1 MQAERAHPLGCATSK
16 GRPTLTSV
24 LVKTDGRMTCA
35 TYSSRMPVGGTT
47 TRVAPRSAPVLT
59 AVGWAVGVACTAV
72 ILGTPYLRF
81 GYHSPELHLV
91 LDSVDACIALL
102 LAYLL
107 VGRLRRTQRLQDL
120 LLVVGLIL
128 LAVVGLGV
136 ALSASRFAE
145 PAQQTVGVWLPV
157 SLRTAAAL
165 LIAVAA
171 VVPGRSLSRRQ
182 VVRGAQVAVVAVLAT
197 AAVVWVARGSLPVA
211 VTATPPES
219 AQRPVISGH
228 PVFLAAQTLGAGC
241 LLFAS
246 LQFTRQAQQRGE
258 EVLRWLGPGCALLGF
273 ARVNY
278 LLFPSLYSGWLYTGD
293 LLRTAGYACLLVG
306 ATLEIRGYWAARAD
320 LAVVE
325 DRRRLAR
332 ELHDG
337 VLQELSWIRSE
348 ARVLSRRAEDG
359 TTVQSILDASDRALD
374 EARAAVDALGRDV
387 DEPLGYALHRSARDV
402 AERHGGRVVVELDD
416 SVEADQHQR
425 HGLARIVR
433 EAVGNA
439 LRHGGAD
446 CVRVTLRATPTGS
459 RLVVQDDGRGFDV
472 AAAAHN
478 NGYGLTS
485 MRERARQLPGACV
498 VTSAPG
504 CGTTVDVTW

>member
-1 MQAERAHPLGCATSK
+1 MPRGQA
-16 GRPTLTSV
+16 V
-24 LVKTDGRMTCA
+24 DGGA
-35 TYSSRMPVGGTT
+35 AQ
-47 TRVAPRSAPVLT
+47 RVSAPVLT
-59 AVGWAVGVACTAV
+59 AAGWAVGAACTAA

-91 LDSVDACIALL
+91 LDSVDACIAML

-107 VGRLRRTQRLQDL
+107 VGRLRRTHRLQDL
-120 LLVVGLIL
+120 LLVVGLVL

-136 ALSASRFAE
+136 ALSVHRFPE
-145 PAQQTVGVWLPV
+145 GTRQTIGVWLPV
-157 SLRTAAAL
+157 ALRTAASL
-165 LIAVAA
+165 LIAAA
-171 VVPGRSLSRRQ
+171 ALVPERSLTLGQ
-182 VVRGAQVAVVAVLAT
+182 LARGARAAALAVLT
-197 AAVVWVARGSLPVA
+197 TVALLWIAKDVLPVA
-211 VTATPPES
+211 VTATAPES
-219 AQRPVISGH
+219 AQRPVIDGH
-228 PVFLAAQTLGAGC
+228 PAFVAAQALSAAC
-241 LLFAS
+241 FLFAS
-246 LQFTRQAQQRGE
+246 LRFTRQAQEAGE

-306 ATLEIRGYWAARAD
+306 ATREIRGYWARQAD

-337 VLQELSWIRSE
+337 VVQELSWIKSE
-348 ARVLSRRAEDG
+348 ARVLSRGAEG
-359 TTVQSILDASDRALD
+359 GPTVQSILDASDRALD
-374 EARAAVDALGRDV
+374 EARAAVDALGRDT

-402 AERHGGRVVVELDD
+402 AERHGARVVVELDD
-416 SVEADQHQR
+416 AVRADQHQR

-446 CVRVTLRATPTGS
+446 CVRITLEATPAGG
-459 RLVVQDDGRGFDV
+459 RLVVQDDGRGFDTDT
-472 AAAAHN
+472 AAYG

-485 MRERARQLPGACV
+485 MRERAHRLPGSCA
-498 VTSAPG
+498 VTSEPG
-504 CGTTVDVTW
+504 SGTTVEVTW

>member
-1 MQAERAHPLGCATSK
+1 
-16 GRPTLTSV
+16 
-24 LVKTDGRMTCA
+24 
-35 TYSSRMPVGGTT
+35 MPVGGTT

-59 AVGWAVGVACTAV
+59 AAGWASGAVCTAL

-107 VGRLRRTQRLQDL
+107 AGRLRRTHRLQDL
-120 LLVVGLIL
+120 LLVVGLVL
-128 LAVVGLGV
+128 LALVGL
-136 ALSASRFAE
+136 
-145 PAQQTVGVWLPV
+145 
-157 SLRTAAAL
+157 AAAL
-165 LIAVAA
+165 LIRQLTDPARLTVGVWIPVAVRTTASLLIAAAA
-171 VVPGRSLSRRQ
+171 VVAGRSLTRIQ
-182 VVRGAQVAVVAVLAT
+182 LVRGVQATLVGAT
-197 AAVVWVARGSLPVA
+197 AAVALVWIAHDFLPVA

-219 AQRPVISGH
+219 AQRPVIEGH
-228 PVFLAAQTLGAGC
+228 PAFLAAQALSAAC

-246 LQFTRQAQQRGE
+246 LHFTRQATERGG
-258 EVLRWLGPGCALLGF
+258 EVLRWLGPACALLGF

-306 ATLEIRGYWAARAD
+306 AAREIRTYWAARAD
-320 LAVVE
+320 VAVVE

-337 VLQELSWIRSE
+337 VVQELSWIKSE
-348 ARVLSRRAEDG
+348 ARALAR
-359 TTVQSILDASDRALD
+359 TTGREPAVQSILDASDRALD
-374 EARAAVDALGRDV
+374 EARAAVDALGRDA

-402 AERHGGRVVVELDD
+402 AERHGARVVVELDD
-416 SVEADQHQR
+416 SVQADQDQR

-439 LRHGGAD
+439 LRHGGAG
-446 CVRVTLRATPTGS
+446 CVRVTLRATQTGS
-459 RLVVQDDGRGFDV
+459 RLVVQDDGRGFDP
-472 AAAAHN
+472 AAAAHGS
-478 NGYGLTS
+478 GYGLTS
-485 MRERARQLPGACV
+485 MRERARRLPGDCV
-498 VTSAPG
+498 VTSEPG
-504 CGTTVDVTW
+504 RGTTVEVTW

>member
-1 MQAERAHPLGCATSK
+1 MPTQAVTR
-16 GRPTLTSV
+16 RPA
-24 LVKTDGRMTCA
+24 R
-35 TYSSRMPVGGTT
+35 GT
-47 TRVAPRSAPVLT
+47 SAPALT
-59 AVGWAVGVACTAV
+59 AAGWATGAVCTAV

-91 LDSVDACIALL
+91 LDSVDACVALL

-120 LLVVGLIL
+120 LLVLGLVL

-136 ALSASRFAE
+136 ALAVHRFAE
-145 PAQQTVGVWLPV
+145 GTSRTVGVWLPV
-157 SLRTAAAL
+157 AARTVASLLVVAAA
-165 LIAVAA
+165 VA
-171 VVPGRSLSRRQ
+171 PGRSLTTAEMKRATR
-182 VVRGAQVAVVAVLAT
+182 AAVVAGL
-197 AAVVWVARGSLPVA
+197 AVVTILWIARDSLPVA

-219 AQRPVISGH
+219 AQRPVIDGH
-228 PVFLAAQTLGAGC
+228 PVFLVAQALSAVC
-241 LLFAS
+241 LLVAS
-246 LQFTRQAQQRGE
+246 VFFTRQAGRRDE

-278 LLFPSLYSGWLYTGD
+278 LLCPSLDSGWFYTGD

-306 ATLEIRGYWAARAD
+306 ATREIGSYWAARAD

-337 VLQELSWIRSE
+337 VVQELSWIKSE
-348 ARVLSRRAEDG
+348 ARVLSREGGD
-359 TTVQSILDASDRALD
+359 TVQSILDASDRALD
-374 EARAAVDALGRDV
+374 EARAAVDALGRDA

-402 AERHGGRVVVELDD
+402 AERHGARVVVELDD
-416 SVEADQHQR
+416 AVRADQHQR
-425 HGLARIVR
+425 HALARIVR

-446 CVRVTLRATPTGS
+446 CVRVTLEATPTGG

-472 AAAAHN
+472 EAASYDG
-478 NGYGLTS
+478 GYGLTS
-485 MRERARQLPGACV
+485 MRDRARRLPGVCV
-498 VTSAPG
+498 VVSEPG
-504 CGTTVDVTW
+504 SGTTVEVTW

>member
-1 MQAERAHPLGCATSK
+1 M
-16 GRPTLTSV
+16 
-24 LVKTDGRMTCA
+24 
-35 TYSSRMPVGGTT
+35 
-47 TRVAPRSAPVLT
+47 LT
-59 AVGWAVGVACTAV
+59 AAGWAAGAACTAA

-107 VGRLRRTQRLQDL
+107 VGRLRRTPRLQDL
-120 LLVVGLIL
+120 LLVVGLVL
-128 LAVVGLGV
+128 LAVVALGV

-145 PAQQTVGVWLPV
+145 PARQPIGVWLPV
-157 SLRTAAAL
+157 TLRTTAAIL
-165 LIAVAA
+165 VAVAA
-171 VVPGRSLSRRQ
+171 VAPARSLTRTQ
-182 VVRGAQVAVVAVLAT
+182 VVRGSQVALVGAA
-197 AAVVWVARGSLPVA
+197 AAVALVWLLRNDLPVA

-219 AQRPVISGH
+219 AQRPVIDGH
-228 PVFLAAQTLGAGC
+228 PVFLAAQALGAAC

-246 LQFTRQAQQRGE
+246 LQFTRQARERGE

-306 ATLEIRGYWAARAD
+306 ATREIRGYWEARAD

-337 VLQELSWIRSE
+337 VVQELSWIKSE
-348 ARVLSRRAEDG
+348 ARVLSRGAEDAP
-359 TTVQSILDASDRALD
+359 TVQSILDASDRALD
-374 EARAAVDALGRDV
+374 EARAAVEALGRDA

-402 AERHGGRVVVELDD
+402 AERHGARVVVELDD
-416 SVEADQHQR
+416 SVQADQHQR

-439 LRHGGAD
+439 LKHGGAD
-446 CVRVTLRATPTGS
+446 CVRVTLQATPAGG

-472 AAAAHN
+472 ATAAYG

-485 MRERARQLPGACV
+485 MRERAQRLPGACT
-498 VTSAPG
+498 VTSEPG
-504 CGTTVDVTW
+504 RGTTVEVTW